1 MEESTA
7 TGLRRGTMSNQIIDP
22 ALQNYRSHLDDLLQ
36 GMQGLAADI
45 NNAELR
51 ETVENL
57 RRNINEPFLFVVVGE
72 VKAGKSSFINAL
84 LQAEVCETDI
94 APRTDAIQ
102 QIVYAD
108 EQFVQPIEPSLRK
121 IGLPIEILKDISIV
135 DTPGTNTIIQEH
147 QIITERYIP
156 NSDLTFFVLFAK
168 NPYQKSAW
176 DFLDF
181 VSAEWRKKVV
191 FILQQSDLLKP
202 ADLEK
207 NIERVKEYAN
217 QKQIQSP
224 TIFATSAERELEGEA
239 DSGFGEVRDYIK
251 AMVSS
256 GESYKIKLRS
266 VSGTTEKIIDEL
278 AGDIQ
283 GLQRQLEADK
293 QTVERIKQK
302 IEAGK
307 KRSRYEID
315 NLVDRLVGRYDSISA
330 QIKREFRDS
339 LSVFTVIR
347 RSFVGIFN
355 KQSSMQAWIEGFKER
370 CQRELKSSL
379 EEVSNEGAQHF
390 VDGIRQL
397 LEGLT
402 QDLND
407 IKTTQIQSNSISLKI
422 LERRQ
427 EVIESVKS
435 KVNRLFTEEGLAQ
448 SLSSN
453 ADNMAAE
460 IVGGAFAAVAGMI
473 LNIIEFAV
481 AEVILD
487 AIGIAFAGIGIVVF
501 AVGIVWQRNR
511 IIQRFEEALD
521 NEKEKFKSDVRDRLN
536 QKLSLIYEE
545 VERIFVQFY
554 DYVEREE
561 REIGPIL
568 ERYETIQT
576 EARQLFSQLTTK
588 LK

>member
-1 MEESTA
+1 
-7 TGLRRGTMSNQIIDP
+7 MSNQIVDE
-22 ALQNYRSHLDDLLQ
+22 ALQDYRSHLDNLLYSVQ
-36 GMQGLAADI
+36 RLTSDI
-45 NNAELR
+45 NHAKLR

-57 RRNINEPFLFVVVGE
+57 RKNINEPFLFVVVGE

-94 APRTDAIQ
+94 EPRTDTIQ
-102 QIVYAD
+102 QIVYSV
-108 EQFVQPIEPSLRK
+108 ERFVQPIEPNLRK
-121 IGLPIEILKDISIV
+121 VGMPLEILKDISIV

-191 FILQQSDLLKP
+191 FILQQADLLKP

-207 NIERVKEYAN
+207 NIERVKEYAS
-217 QKQIQSP
+217 QKQIKSP
-224 TIFATSAERELEGEA
+224 IIFATSADRELNNESG
-239 DSGFGEVRDYIK
+239 SGFSEVRDYIK
-251 AMVSS
+251 DMVSS

-266 VSGTTEKIIDEL
+266 VSGTTQKIIDTL

-283 GLQRQLEADK
+283 ALQVQLEADK
-293 QTVERIKQK
+293 RTAESIKQQ

-307 KRSRYEID
+307 TRSRYEID
-315 NLVDRLVGRYDSISA
+315 NLVDRLVGRYDSISTR
-330 QIKREFRDS
+330 IKQEFRES

-347 RSFVGIFN
+347 RSFAGIFN
-355 KQSSMQAWIEGFKER
+355 KDASMQTWIEGFKER

-390 VDGIRQL
+390 VDGVRQL

-402 QDLND
+402 QDLNN
-407 IKTTQIQSNSISLKI
+407 IQTTQIQSSSISIKI

-427 EVIESVKS
+427 EVIESVKC
-435 KVNRLFTEEGLAQ
+435 KVNQLFTSEGLIQ

-453 ADNMAAE
+453 ADSMAAE
-460 IVGGAFAAVAGMI
+460 IVGGAFVAVGGLI
-473 LNIIEFAV
+473 LRIIEFTV
-481 AEVILD
+481 AEAILD
-487 AIGIAFAGIGIVVF
+487 AIGIAFAGIGVVVF
-501 AVGIVWQRNR
+501 AAGIVWQRNR
-511 IIQRFEEALD
+511 IISRFEQALD
-521 NEKEKFKSDVRDRLN
+521 NEKGRFKRDVSDRLN

-561 REIGPIL
+561 QEIGPIL
-568 ERYETIQT
+568 EKYTAIQT
-576 EARQLFSQLTTK
+576 NAQQLFSEMVTK
-588 LK
+588 LR